1 MSERK
6 VPGQQVK
13 QKEQTKIIGVKPEDL
28 GAVAGSRVIRIEYVD
43 LDSLT
48 DHRAERN
55 AKRHRIDELDAS
67 MRRHG
72 YAAPIMVDEGTQR
85 IVAGHG
91 RVDTLVSR
99 RAVGREAPDGV
110 HIRDGKWLVP
120 VVRGIAFKDPTEAMS
135 YLLADNQIQMLAGYD
150 WHEMNEIAKIVA
162 ESPEGLV
169 GTGFVSMAEIEAQME
184 REVNAFIGSGPDPE
198 GDVPPPPTLEDLE
211 DKFGTDTNE
220 DLFWPE
226 IKVKVPKET
235 FDRWKK
241 ASKGFGKADE
251 MIAAMLDRLDA

>member
-6 VPGQQVK
+6 VPGQK
-13 QKEQTKIIGVKPEDL
+13 KKEQKIVGVKPEDL

-43 LDSLT
+43 LDALS

-72 YAAPIMVDEGTQR
+72 YAAPVMIDEGTER
-85 IVAGHG
+85 VVAGHG
-91 RVDTLVSR
+91 RIDTLITR
-99 RAVGREAPDGV
+99 RSAGREAPDGV
-110 HIRDGKWLVP
+110 HVRDGKWLVP

-150 WHEMNEIAKIVA
+150 WHELNEIAKVVA
-162 ESPEGLV
+162 DSPEGLV
-169 GTGFVSMAEIEAQME
+169 GTGFVDLKEIEAQME
-184 REVNAFIGSGPDPE
+184 REVKDLIGDE
-198 GDVPPPPTLEDLE
+198 DVPPAPSLDDLE
-211 DKFGTDTNE
+211 GQFGTDTNE

-241 ASKGFGKADE
+241 ASKGFGKAED

>member
-6 VPGQQVK
+6 VSGQVK
-13 QKEQTKIIGVKPEDL
+13 QKEHTKIVGVKPEDL
-28 GAVAGSRVIRIEYVD
+28 GATSGQRVIRIEYVD
-43 LDSLT
+43 LDTLA

-91 RVDTLVSR
+91 RVDTLVNR
-99 RAVGREAPDGV
+99 RAAGREAPDGV

-120 VVRGIAFKDPTEAMS
+120 VVRGIVFKDPTEAMS

-150 WHEMNEIAKIVA
+150 WHELNEIAKVVA
-162 ESPEGLV
+162 ESPEGLI
-169 GTGFVSMAEIEAQME
+169 GTGFIDMKEIEAQME
-184 REVNAFIGSGPDPE
+184 REVKGLLDDGKGDESGGDDSGLPP
-198 GDVPPPPTLEDLE
+198 DVPDSKYKEQYGVIVVCADVLDQERIYADLQ
-211 DKFGTDTNE
+211 GQGYSC
-220 DLFWPE
+220 
-226 IKVKVPKET
+226 KVVVT
-235 FDRWKK
+235 
-241 ASKGFGKADE
+241 
-251 MIAAMLDRLDA
+251 

>member
-6 VPGQQVK
+6 ISKVK
-13 QKEQTKIIGVKPEDL
+13 TKEQTQIVGVKPEDL
-28 GAVAGSRVIRIEYVD
+28 GAVEGSRVIRIEYVD
-43 LDSLT
+43 LDDLT

-91 RVDTLVSR
+91 RVDTLVTR
-99 RAVGREAPDGV
+99 RAAGREAPDGV
-110 HIRDGKWLVP
+110 HVRDGKWLVP
-120 VVRGIAFKDPTEAMS
+120 VVRGIAFKDSTEAAS

-150 WHEMNEIAKIVA
+150 WHELNEIAKIVA
-162 ESPEGLV
+162 ESPEGLL
-169 GTGFVSMAEIEAQME
+169 GTGFIDLKEIEAQMD
-184 REVNAFIGSGPDPE
+184 REVQAALGSGGEPE
-198 GDVPPPPTLEDLE
+198 GDVSPAPSLEDLE
-211 DKFGTDTNE
+211 GQFGTDTND

-226 IKVKVPKET
+226 IKVKVPKEL

-241 ASKGFGKADE
+241 AAKGFGKAEE
-251 MIAAMLDRLDA
+251 MIERMLDGLDA

>member
-6 VPGQQVK
+6 VPGQVK
-13 QKEQTKIIGVKPEDL
+13 QKEQTKIVGVKPEDL
-28 GAVAGSRVIRIEYVD
+28 GAVPGQRVIRIEYVD
-43 LDSLT
+43 LDSLI

-91 RVDTLVSR
+91 RVDTLVTR
-99 RAVGREAPDGV
+99 RAAGREAPDGV

-184 REVNAFIGSGPDPE
+184 REVQGVLGNG
-198 GDVPPPPTLEDLE
+198 
-211 DKFGTDTNE
+211 DTNE
-220 DLFWPE
+220 NGQLPDDE
-226 IKVKVPKET
+226 EPKQKTRTEV
-235 FDRWKK
+235 FN
-241 ASKGFGKADE
+241 
-251 MIAAMLDRLDA
+251 ILVQCNDAEHQHEVLAQLMGMGLNARSVL